1 MSYGKTSCVPLIKK
15 RVFDQCLRRSWIS
28 GNKPHACFYPGCN
41 KAYYFM
47 RDLLRHKKMK
57 QHRMVSRVN
66 NVEDEDITGNPCL
79 ETSSQDI
86 SQLPHTTGTLVAG
99 YHHAALT

>member
-15 RVFDQCLRRSWIS
+15 SVFDQCLRRSWRS

-41 KAYYFM
+41 KSYYFM

-57 QHRMVSRVN
+57 QHSVVSRVN
-66 NVEDEDITGNPCL
+66 NVEDEDNTGNP
-79 ETSSQDI
+79 SRAI
-86 SQLPHTTGTLVAG
+86 SQLPHTTGTIVAG
-99 YHHAALT
+99 CTLAALT